1 MSPNQTLKLFTLEE
15 ANASLPLVR
24 AITSDLAEL
33 SGVVFERQRHL
44 ASISAGRELRAVG
57 EVGELTDPYSEELM
71 HTQEELERQ
80 TARLHELIDELRAL
94 GAEPKNGP
102 DGRIDLVDFPS
113 EKEGRVVYLCWRL
126 GEPSVEYCHEIDA
139 GFNGRQSVSG
149 LVVEQVAEGP
159 A

>member
-24 AITSDLAEL
+24 AITNDLAGL
-33 SGVVFERQRHL
+33 SEVVFERQRRL
-44 ASISAGRELRAVG
+44 ATISAGRELDG
-57 EVGELTDPYSEELM
+57 DSDPYTEELVYE
-71 HTQEELERQ
+71 QAELERQ
-80 TARLHELIDELRAL
+80 TSRLHELIDELRAL

-102 DGRIDLVDFPS
+102 DGRIDLVDFPA

-126 GEPSVEYCHEIDA
+126 GEPSVEHWHEIDT
-139 GFNGRQSVSG
+139 GFNGRQSVAD

>member
-15 ANASLPLVR
+15 ANASLPLVS
-24 AITSDLAEL
+24 AITNDLAGL
-33 SGVVFERQRHL
+33 SEVVFERQRRL
-44 ASISAGRELRAVG
+44 ATISAGRELDG
-57 EVGELTDPYSEELM
+57 DSDPYTEELVYE
-71 HTQEELERQ
+71 QAELERQ
-80 TARLHELIDELRAL
+80 TSRLHELIDELRAL

-102 DGRIDLVDFPS
+102 DGRIDLVDFPA

-126 GEPSVEYCHEIDA
+126 GEPSVEHWHEIDT
-139 GFNGRQSVSG
+139 GFNGRQSVAD

>member
-1 MSPNQTLKLFTLEE
+1 MSPNQTLKLFTLEQ

-33 SGVVFERQRHL
+33 SAVVFERQRHL
-44 ASISAGRELRAVG
+44 SAISAGREFEESAG
-57 EVGELTDPYSEELM
+57 PYAEELV
-71 HTQEELERQ
+71 HEQAELERQ
-80 TARLHELIDELRAL
+80 TGRLHELIDELRAL

-102 DGRIDLVDFPS
+102 GGRIDLVDFPA
-113 EKEGRVVYLCWRL
+113 EKDGRVVYLCWRL
-126 GEPSVEYCHEIDA
+126 GEPSVEHWHEIDA
-139 GFNGRQSVSG
+139 GFSGRQSVAE

>member
-1 MSPNQTLKLFTLEE
+1 MSPNQTLKLFTLEQ

-33 SGVVFERQRHL
+33 SAVVFERQRHL
-44 ASISAGRELRAVG
+44 ATISAGRELEG
-57 EVGELTDPYSEELM
+57 SGDPYAEELVYE
-71 HTQEELERQ
+71 QAELERQ
-80 TARLHELIDELRAL
+80 TRCLHELIDELRAL

-102 DGRIDLVDFPS
+102 DGRIDLVDFPA
-113 EKEGRVVYLCWRL
+113 EKDGRLVYLCWRL
-126 GEPSVEYCHEIDA
+126 GEPSVEHWHEIDA
-139 GFNGRQSVSG
+139 GFNGRQSVAE

>member
-1 MSPNQTLKLFTLEE
+1 MSPNQTLKLFTIEQ

-33 SGVVFERQRHL
+33 SSVVFERQRHL
-44 ASISAGRELRAVG
+44 ATISSGRELG
-57 EVGELTDPYSEELM
+57 EATDPYAEEVV
-71 HTQEELERQ
+71 HEQAELERQ

-102 DGRIDLVDFPS
+102 GGRIDLVDFPA
-113 EKEGRVVYLCWRL
+113 EKDGRVIYLCWRL
-126 GEPSVEYCHEIDA
+126 GEASVEHWHEIDA
-139 GFNGRQSVSG
+139 GFNGRRSVTD
-149 LVVEQVAEGP
+149 LVVEQVAEGS

>member
-1 MSPNQTLKLFTLEE
+1 MSPNQTLKLFTLEQ

-33 SGVVFERQRHL
+33 SAVVFERQRHL
-44 ASISAGRELRAVG
+44 ATISAGRELEGSV
-57 EVGELTDPYSEELM
+57 DPYAEELVYE
-71 HTQEELERQ
+71 QAELERQ
-80 TARLHELIDELRAL
+80 TRCLHELIDELRAL

-102 DGRIDLVDFPS
+102 DGRIDLVDFPA
-113 EKEGRVVYLCWRL
+113 EKDGRVVYLCWRL
-126 GEPSVEYCHEIDA
+126 GEASVEHWHEIDA
-139 GFNGRQSVSG
+139 GFDGRQSVAE

>member
-1 MSPNQTLKLFTLEE
+1 MSPNQTLKLFTLEQ

-33 SGVVFERQRHL
+33 SAVVFERQRHL
-44 ASISAGRELRAVG
+44 AAISAGRELEESAS
-57 EVGELTDPYSEELM
+57 PYAEELVYE
-71 HTQEELERQ
+71 QAELEKQ
-80 TARLHELIDELRAL
+80 TGRLHELINELRAL

-102 DGRIDLVDFPS
+102 EGRIDLVDFPA
-113 EKEGRVVYLCWRL
+113 EKDGRVVYLCWRL
-126 GEPSVEYCHEIDA
+126 GEPSVEHWHEIDA
-139 GFNGRQSVSG
+139 GFSGRQSVAE

>member
-1 MSPNQTLKLFTLEE
+1 MSPNQTLKLFTLEQ

-33 SGVVFERQRHL
+33 SAVIFERQRHL
-44 ASISAGRELRAVG
+44 SAISAGRELEESAG
-57 EVGELTDPYSEELM
+57 PYAEELVY
-71 HTQEELERQ
+71 EKAELERQ
-80 TARLHELIDELRAL
+80 TGRLHELINELRAL

-102 DGRIDLVDFPS
+102 EGRIDLVDFPA
-113 EKEGRVVYLCWRL
+113 EKDGRVVYLCWRL
-126 GEPSVEYCHEIDA
+126 GEPSVEHWHEIDA
-139 GFNGRQSVSG
+139 GFSGRQSVAE

>member
-24 AITSDLAEL
+24 AITNDLAGL
-33 SGVVFERQRHL
+33 SEVVFERQRRL
-44 ASISAGRELRAVG
+44 ATISAGRELDG
-57 EVGELTDPYSEELM
+57 DSDPYTEELVYE
-71 HTQEELERQ
+71 QAELERQ
-80 TARLHELIDELRAL
+80 TSRLHELIDELRAL

-102 DGRIDLVDFPS
+102 DGRIDLVDFPA

-126 GEPSVEYCHEIDA
+126 GEPSVEHWHEIDT
-139 GFNGRQSVSG
+139 GFNDRQSVAD

>member
-1 MSPNQTLKLFTLEE
+1 MSPNQTLKLFTVEQ

-33 SGVVFERQRHL
+33 SSVVFERQRHL
-44 ASISAGRELRAVG
+44 ATIRSGRELEEAADLYAE
-57 EVGELTDPYSEELM
+57 EVVHE
-71 HTQEELERQ
+71 QAELERQ
-80 TARLHELIDELRAL
+80 TARLHGLIDELRAL

-102 DGRIDLVDFPS
+102 DGRIDLVNFPA
-113 EKEGRVVYLCWRL
+113 EKDGRVIYLCWRM
-126 GEPSVEYCHEIDA
+126 GEPSVEHWHEIDA
-139 GFNGRQSVSG
+139 GFNGRRSVIE

>member
-1 MSPNQTLKLFTLEE
+1 MSPNQTLKLFTLEQ

-33 SGVVFERQRHL
+33 SSVVFERQRHL
-44 ASISAGRELRAVG
+44 ATISAGRELEESAD
-57 EVGELTDPYSEELM
+57 DPYTEELVYE
-71 HTQEELERQ
+71 QAELERQ
-80 TARLHELIDELRAL
+80 TGRLHELIDELRAL

-102 DGRIDLVDFPS
+102 DGRIDLVDFPA
-113 EKEGRVVYLCWRL
+113 EKDGRVVYLCWRL
-126 GEPSVEYCHEIDA
+126 GEPSVEHWHEIDA
-139 GFNGRQSVSG
+139 GFNGRQSVAE